1 MFSKIIKFFDQKTN
15 IYFCLL
21 FSILITLLQNGDGLF
36 KFIYLTQILFIIFF
50 IKIKLNPLRAF
61 FNIGAILIIFL
72 FSPVIESYQILF
84 CNILILFSLDYV
96 NNNNKKNDNRV
107 KNKLIFLSFIIFLIF
122 LLNFLSPHTDHYK
135 VKYKPKFSLFDNSQE
150 KQNKIF
156 HAYSKILIKIINDN
170 DNDKVNNDKVNSEFT
185 FDVDKWIPTI
195 TTIFKGSNNHDR
207 RDLVINT
214 LKSMSASDE
223 KIKKVAEMLNEMNR
237 FLFEGYHIKTNLQK
251 KTFIP
256 ILCSYLEC
264 KKSIVSINTRFTMKN
279 LDTNYVAL
287 LLFTV
292 LLILV
297 TELKKKKNQIA
308 LFTIF
313 LFIIIYYTKSRLG
326 IVVSLAYFIYFFANK
341 YFTTKNIAVAYI
353 IGNLLLILLGYWM
366 VNSLIDPNNELE
378 SMQLL
383 PGSFLPYHEGE
394 YFNQLSRLKEIFES
408 SSYIR
413 FLNYF
418 KGYWLIINNID
429 LLWLPGNWETL
440 SEYSYQTLNK
450 TIMIISPKNAFP
462 HNLLL
467 GSIKEF
473 GIICTI
479 ILHINMFYF
488 LRYNKFK
495 SVLIPVLAGSVFLGI
510 QILFILH
517 LLFIFSFIKRNNL
530 LKLKSAE
537 I

>member
-170 DNDKVNNDKVNSEFT
+170 DKVNNDKVNSEFT

-297 TELKKKKNQIA
+297 TELKKKKIKLLYLQ
-308 LFTIF
+308 
-313 LFIIIYYTKSRLG
+313 
-326 IVVSLAYFIYFFANK
+326 FF
-341 YFTTKNIAVAYI
+341 Y
-353 IGNLLLILLGYWM
+353 LL
-366 VNSLIDPNNELE
+366 
-378 SMQLL
+378 
-383 PGSFLPYHEGE
+383 
-394 YFNQLSRLKEIFES
+394 
-408 SSYIR
+408 
-413 FLNYF
+413 
-418 KGYWLIINNID
+418 
-429 LLWLPGNWETL
+429 
-440 SEYSYQTLNK
+440 
-450 TIMIISPKNAFP
+450 
-462 HNLLL
+462 
-467 GSIKEF
+467 
-473 GIICTI
+473 
-479 ILHINMFYF
+479 
-488 LRYNKFK
+488 
-495 SVLIPVLAGSVFLGI
+495 
-510 QILFILH
+510 
-517 LLFIFSFIKRNNL
+517 
-530 LKLKSAE
+530 
-537 I
+537 